1 MITDSFDDKTRTL
14 IRLED
19 FYGEQAHLVDCCL
32 LIFSHRLH
40 SELLRLF
47 PCRQIGEIGSV
58 NGVTPIWCFEH
69 FGKPLAFYLSP
80 VGSTMAAQYCIEA
93 NWVCGATRFILFGSA
108 GSLYSEKTA
117 GRYVLPTEAYRD
129 EGMSYHYA
137 PPADYIAVPGHRTVA
152 EVFRSLGVP
161 FAEGRVWTTDAF
173 LRETAGQVARRRAE
187 GCIAVEME
195 IAGVQAVCDFHGF
208 SLYAFLE
215 TGDSFSDEAYTPDG
229 LQEANHSMQKLQLAL
244 EIARRI

>member
-1 MITDSFDDKTRTL
+1 MITDSFDDRTKAL

-19 FYGEQAHLVDCCL
+19 FYGEQGHAAERCL
-32 LIFSHRLH
+32 LVFSRRLH
-40 SELLRLF
+40 DELLSLH
-47 PCRQIGEIGSV
+47 PCRRAGVIVSV
-58 NGVTPIWCFEH
+58 NGETPIWCFELN
-69 FGKPLAFYLSP
+69 GRPLAFYLSP

-93 NWVCGATRFILFGSA
+93 NWVCGATSFILFGSA
-108 GSLYSEKTA
+108 GSLDREKTA

-152 EVFRSLGVP
+152 ALFGELGVP
-161 FAEGRVWTTDAF
+161 CVEGRVWTTDAF
-173 LRETAGQVARRRAE
+173 LRETAGQVARRCAE
-187 GCIAVEME
+187 GCLAVEME

-215 TGDSFSDEAYTPDG
+215 TGDSFSADGYTPEG
-229 LQEANHSMQKLQLAL
+229 LPEANHNREKLRLAL
-244 EIARRI
+244 EIARRL